1 MVYFMCSMPVKKK
14 HHKHRKDKH
23 KKSTL
28 SKAVR
33 QDVANLT
40 YAVSHEPIRANN
52 IAVNLTNLQ
61 PVNQMKDSFA
71 METPVRKLTGRRSGT
86 KMNNDVCTP
95 PLMSYTPFKTPV
107 HQKRSRRRRG
117 VLETSASLSMTN
129 LNKLFDSLESP
140 SGDVTLKFKDNRK
153 RSGSSIP
160 KLPSPEKEM
169 VLSRH
174 QSTQIPDVDGI
185 LLSGELI
192 TETPKHT
199 QKTKSSFC
207 NSIEFHNHGYNL
219 SKTNNFAEVNLNP
232 YLKEKEIV
240 SLTVGPQKINNW
252 QKEKSI
258 EELSLTHLS
267 RRQWSSTPIDK
278 LISDTRGVTRKDNF
292 DIAAGGLLNNGTP
305 DKNVLS
311 GKLKE
316 QIFNNS
322 VERGLTDAVVYRR
335 EDVNLNTPPIRSKTV
350 EKDRTLT
357 DSMKLRYRRNGRA
370 SPKHQKLVN
379 HSRIFSN
386 SLSCSAPLPG
396 QKLSRE
402 PEDVRPIPTR
412 IGVYDRMVNRIKKCT
427 RKSSIWSSKMI
438 DTCTKLGLQIKN
450 SLAWLRYADSPSIL
464 SGSSEQ
470 SYGELEDLKSTVNNL
485 GNKVSQLQDC
495 CTKIENEVTGCRS
508 DLAWLKEHI
517 MDIKKLDHCP
527 ILETPKI
534 PPPPLAPVPPPP
546 PPPPPPLPALQKVPP
561 RPLLGKSKSSL
572 GIPTEEK
579 DARPRIN
586 LQDILNVK
594 LKKPTERLVVRR
606 NTISS
611 SPRGVSKLVKLRRS
625 TLTPNISSLSTS
637 GGSTTKSELT
647 TSPASSLTRLLENSS
662 IGRVKRLTNTGRYN
676 FNSFHRDRTNN
687 LFSREKSGS

>member
-1 MVYFMCSMPVKKK
+1 MPGRKK
-14 HHKHRKDKH
+14 HHKHRKDKNR
-23 KKSTL
+23 KST

-33 QDVANLT
+33 QDVANRT
-40 YAVSHEPIRANN
+40 YEVSHESMKPNN
-52 IAVNLTNLQ
+52 IAGNLTNLQ
-61 PVNQMKDSFA
+61 SVNQMKDSFA

-95 PLMSYTPFKTPV
+95 PLMNYTPFKTPV

-117 VLETSASLSMTN
+117 VLETSASLSTTN
-129 LNKLFDSLESP
+129 LNKLFDSLESS
-140 SGDVTLKFKDNRK
+140 SGDVTLRFKDNRK
-153 RSGSSIP
+153 QSGSSIL
-160 KLPSPEKEM
+160 KLHSPGNQTVPSC
-169 VLSRH
+169 H
-174 QSTQIPDVDGI
+174 QNTQLPDVDGI

-207 NSIEFHNHGYNL
+207 NGIEFHNHGYNL
-219 SKTNNFAEVNLNP
+219 SKSNNFAEVNLNP

-240 SLTVGPQKINNW
+240 SLAVGAQKINNW

-258 EELSLTHLS
+258 EELSLAHLS
-267 RRQWSSTPIDK
+267 RRQWSSTPIEK
-278 LISDTRGVTRKDNF
+278 LISDTRGATRRDQF
-292 DIAAGGLLNNGTP
+292 DIVAGGLLNNGTP

-322 VERGLTDAVVYRR
+322 VERGVPDAAMCRR
-335 EDVNLNTPPIRSKTV
+335 EDVNLNTPPIRPKTV

-370 SPKHQKLVN
+370 SPKYQKLVN

-386 SLSCSAPLPG
+386 SLSYSAPLPG
-396 QKLSRE
+396 QKLNKE
-402 PEDVRPIPTR
+402 PEEIRPIPSR
-412 IGVYDRMVNRIKKCT
+412 VGVYDRMVNRIKKCT

-450 SLAWLRYADSPSIL
+450 SLAWLRYTDNPSLL

-470 SYGELEDLKSTVNNL
+470 SHGELEDLKSTVNNL

-495 CTKIENEVTGCRS
+495 CAKIENEVTGCRS

-517 MDIKKLDHCP
+517 LDIKKLDHCS
-527 ILETPKI
+527 IVATPRI
-534 PPPPLAPVPPPP
+534 PPPSLAPVPPPP
-546 PPPPPPLPALQKVPP
+546 PPPPPPLPVVQKVPP

-579 DARPRIN
+579 DVRPRIN

-625 TLTPNISSLSTS
+625 TLTPSISSLSTS
-637 GGSTTKSELT
+637 GSSNTKSELT